1 MDKSVNKVLALVECL
16 ALGNGPRGVSEL
28 AREIGLTK
36 SNIHRLLQT
45 LEMRGYVSKTAETSK
60 YDLTLKLWELGMR
73 LPDRLDIKRVALP
86 VMSQLAE
93 DTRETVNLSVL
104 SGFEVI
110 YVDKIDSPEPVRAY
124 APLGG
129 RAPAHCVATGK
140 VLLAHLPPE
149 KLEGIEPHLERHTLS
164 TIVTV
169 PDLHRALARIREAGY
184 GISRGELRDSVWGV
198 AAPILDA
205 GGQVVAAIGISGPA
219 TRLKARRMAAVTPV
233 VVAAAQ
239 TISRSMG
246 YCGPKYPVSLRP
258 AESMAMKEP
267 DRHMDRLS

>member
-1 MDKSVNKVLALVECL
+1 MDKSVNKALAIIECL

-45 LEMRGYVSKTAETSK
+45 LEMRGYVSKAVETSK

-73 LPDRLDIKRVALP
+73 LPDRLDIKRIALP

-110 YVDKIDSPEPVRAY
+110 YVDKIDSPEPVRAH

-129 RAPAHCVATGK
+129 RAPAYCVATGK

-149 KLEGIEPHLERHTLS
+149 KLDGIEPHLVRHTSS
-164 TIVTV
+164 TIATV
-169 PDLHRALARIREAGY
+169 PDLHRALAKIREAGF

-198 AAPILDA
+198 AAPILDSS
-205 GGQVVAAIGISGPA
+205 GRVVAAIGISGPA
-219 TRLKARRMAAVTPV
+219 TRLRARQMAAVTPIV
-233 VVAAAQ
+233 MAAAQ
-239 TISRSMG
+239 TISRNMG
-246 YCGPKYPVSLRP
+246 YGGPMHPVSHRP
-258 AESMAMKEP
+258 PASLTMKEH
-267 DRHMDRLS
+267 DLHMNRRF